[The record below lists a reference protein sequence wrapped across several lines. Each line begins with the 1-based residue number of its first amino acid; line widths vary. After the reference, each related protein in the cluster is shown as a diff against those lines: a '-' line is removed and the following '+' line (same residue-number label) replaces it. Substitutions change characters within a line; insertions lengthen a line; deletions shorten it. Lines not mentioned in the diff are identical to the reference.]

1 MFCLYISATVFQV
14 TSPLPSEPN
23 PDVILFLLPWQ
34 IIKERPLVFNL
45 RFMTE
50 KIVMEVKLTIDIYHN
65 NLFHS
70 LWPARQ

>member
-1 MFCLYISATVFQV
+1 MLCPYTSATVFQV
-14 TSPLPSEPN
+14 TSLLPFEPK

-45 RFMTE
+45 RLMTE
-50 KIVMEVKLTIDIYHN
+50 KILMEVKLSIDIYHN

-70 LWPARQ
+70 L